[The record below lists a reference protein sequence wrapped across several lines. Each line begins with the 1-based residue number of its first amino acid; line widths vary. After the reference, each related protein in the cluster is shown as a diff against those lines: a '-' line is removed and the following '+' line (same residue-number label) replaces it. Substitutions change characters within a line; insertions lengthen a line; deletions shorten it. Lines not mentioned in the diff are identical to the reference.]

1 LGDSP
6 QLGGLMLN
14 KIMVLVVEDD
24 EDIATL
30 LIQSL
35 KQAGLE
41 VLHAANCAQARRYVE
56 QFQFALV
63 TLDLS
68 LPDGDGLDLCR
79 LVKEIA
85 PEIAI
90 LMVSAR
96 HSETDRV
103 VGLELGADDYMIKP
117 FSVREFQ
124 ARVRSLLRRVQLLA
138 DARSHPP
145 SELLQFGALVIDKP
159 QHRVTLKGATL
170 DLTATEF
177 DLLEF
182 LVQQPRRVFSRSQL
196 LSSVWGYQ
204 HSGYEHTVNSHINR
218 LRSKIEKNPNQ
229 PKIVETV
236 WGVGYRFNP
245 ESVL

>member
-1 LGDSP
+1 MPGNSL
-6 QLGGLMLN
+6 
-14 KIMVLVVEDD
+14 VLVVEDD
-24 EDIATL
+24 MDIASL

-41 VLHAANCAQARRYVE
+41 VLHSPNIAQAVQYSR
-56 QFQFALV
+56 QQAFALV

-79 LVKEIA
+79 QLKQTF
-85 PEIAI
+85 PEQAI

-96 HSETDRV
+96 HSEIDRV
-103 VGLELGADDYMIKP
+103 VGLELGADDYISKP
-117 FSVREFQ
+117 FSVMEFQ
-124 ARVRSLLRRVQLLA
+124 ARVRSLLRRVQLLTISRSSQPA
-138 DARSHPP
+138 DMVRIGD
-145 SELLQFGALVIDKP
+145 LMIDKHR
-159 QHRVTLKGATL
+159 HRVTLKGNTV

-177 DLLEF
+177 ELLDF
-182 LVQQPRRVFSRSQL
+182 LAQQPERVFTRSQL
-196 LSSVWGYQ
+196 LSSVWGYH

-218 LRSKIEKNPNQ
+218 LRNKIETNPNQ
-229 PKIVETV
+229 PKLIETV